1 MATKFVGGS
10 YLSNPNVLSPNLWI
24 DFSDSSTVTLSGSN
38 ITQVTDKSGN
48 GKTLTQGTAARRPT
62 YDTGSQNGLNTAS
75 FDGGDSL
82 AAATAADWTF
92 LHNGTNYIVAM
103 ALRPGTTADPNTFY
117 TLWATNDLLNLTHG
131 AGMFWDDRNSLSRND
146 RIAHRINRNASTAA
160 VENVSSNNV
169 MTANA
174 YSVFSVLA
182 QPSNANAAL
191 RSGIIVNNGTTQAN
205 NALTNAP
212 STSAPVGP
220 ITIGAAVNGTTGP
233 LVGNICEFIIVSG
246 ANATAA
252 NAQLLTQYLRNKWA
266 I

>member
-1 MATKFVGGS
+1 MGTIIGS
-10 YLSNPNVLSPNLWI
+10 VINPLTLSPAIWI
-24 DFSDSSTVTLSGSN
+24 DFADASTVSLSGSS

-62 YDTGSQNGLNTAS
+62 YSTASQNGLNTAS

-82 AAATAADWTF
+82 AASTAADWTF
-92 LHNGTNYIVAM
+92 LHNGTNYIMAM
-103 ALRPGTTADPNTFY
+103 ALRPGTTANPDTFY
-117 TLWATNDLLNLTHG
+117 TLWATNDLLAATHG
-131 AGMFWDDRNSLSRND
+131 AGIFWDDRSSLSRNN
-146 RIAHRINRNASTAA
+146 RIAHRISRNAAALA
-160 VENVSSNNV
+160 VENVSADNV

-174 YSVFSVLA
+174 YSAFSLLA
-182 QPSNANAAL
+182 QPSNATAAL
-191 RSGIIVNNGTTQAN
+191 RSSIIVNNGTAQAN

-212 STSAPVGP
+212 SASAPVGA

-246 ANATAA
+246 ANATDA
-252 NAQLLTQYLRNKWA
+252 NAQRLTEYLRNKWG